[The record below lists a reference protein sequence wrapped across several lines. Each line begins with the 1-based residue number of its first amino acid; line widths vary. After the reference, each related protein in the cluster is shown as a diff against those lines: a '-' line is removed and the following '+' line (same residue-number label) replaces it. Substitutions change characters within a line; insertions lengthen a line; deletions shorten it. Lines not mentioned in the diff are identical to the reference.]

1 MVSPH
6 DRSGDRTHDLKIKSL
21 LLYQLSYPVDRHNA
35 YAPDYPVEHKRSANG
50 TKPDGDAPIT
60 AATHVLDQNMTTP
73 SSDRSTL
80 AERLADRLRAARSEI
95 VGRWLER
102 IIARVSIEPRRVFP
116 TDDLLNHVPILVD
129 GIADYV
135 EHGETTAGGTA
146 PLDAKAMELG
156 ALRHAQGFDAY
167 EILKE
172 HELLASI
179 LYNVMRKELAQT
191 TDVTP
196 DEVAYCWQRV
206 AEVIEH
212 IRQSTMNHFL
222 RISAEQVRLREE
234 RLRRFNRMVSHE
246 LKNRVGA
253 IRGAAGL
260 LMEPWLEPAQV
271 TQFNRIVAQN
281 AEGLQRVIEN
291 LAALSRL
298 DSDARQQRN
307 VMLPQAAAEVVRQL
321 RDAATLNGVDVQVD
335 AQIPAVEVDAA
346 AVELCLANYISN
358 AIKYSDKAKPDR
370 WVRITG
376 ELVVSTSARPGELLV
391 RVEDN
396 GLGVEPSARQRLF
409 EQFYRAH
416 GDTVTGVEGTG
427 LGLSIVEETVESLG
441 GRVWTEFPE
450 AGGSVFGFSLPS
462 RRDEDAAA
470 AGTRRDQS
478 ASV

>member
-1 MVSPH
+1 MNTS
-6 DRSGDRTHDLKIKSL
+6 
-21 LLYQLSYPVDRHNA
+21 
-35 YAPDYPVEHKRSANG
+35 
-50 TKPDGDAPIT
+50 
-60 AATHVLDQNMTTP
+60 
-73 SSDRSTL
+73 SSDRSVL
-80 AERLADRLRAARSEI
+80 ASRLADRMRSARSEI

-116 TDDLLNHVPILVD
+116 TDELLNHVPILVD
-129 GIADYV
+129 GIADYL
-135 EHGETTAGGTA
+135 ETGETTHEGSV

-156 ALRHAQGFDAY
+156 ALRHSQGFDAY

-179 LYNVMRKELAQT
+179 LYNMMREELGQT
-191 TDVTP
+191 SDVRP

-212 IRQSTMNHFL
+212 IRQATMNHFL

-260 LMEPWLEPAQV
+260 LAEPWLEAAQV
-271 TQFNRIVAQN
+271 TQFNRIIAQN
-281 AEGLQRVIEN
+281 AEGMQRVIEN
-291 LAALSRL
+291 LAALSRM
-298 DSDARQQRN
+298 DSDSRQQRN
-307 VMLPQAAAEVVRQL
+307 VMLPQAAEEVVRQL
-321 RDAATLNGVDVQVD
+321 RDAATLNDVTVQLD

-346 AVELCLANYISN
+346 AVELCLANYVSN
-358 AIKYSDKAKPDR
+358 AIKYSDKQKPDR
-370 WVRITG
+370 WVQITG
-376 ELVVSTSARPGELLV
+376 ELVVSTPARPGELLV
-391 RVEDN
+391 RVTDN
-396 GLGVEPSARQRLF
+396 GLGVAPAARQRLF

-427 LGLSIVEETVESLG
+427 LGLSIVQETVESLG

-450 AGGSVFGFSLPS
+450 SGGSVFGFSLPS
-462 RRDEDAAA
+462 RREEDAAA
-470 AGTRRDQS
+470 AGTRREKTGATSESRPPAPPPNDRAEES
-478 ASV
+478 GA

>member
-1 MVSPH
+1 MN
-6 DRSGDRTHDLKIKSL
+6 T
-21 LLYQLSYPVDRHNA
+21 
-35 YAPDYPVEHKRSANG
+35 
-50 TKPDGDAPIT
+50 
-60 AATHVLDQNMTTP
+60 
-73 SSDRSTL
+73 SSDRNTL
-80 AERLADRLRAARSEI
+80 AARLADRMRAARSEI

-102 IIARVSIEPRRVFP
+102 IIARVSIEPQRVFP
-116 TDDLLNHVPILVD
+116 TDELLNHVPILVD
-129 GIADYV
+129 GIADYL
-135 EHGETTAGGTA
+135 EHGETAVDGTV

-179 LYNVMRKELAQT
+179 LYNVMRDELAQAD
-191 TDVTP
+191 DVSV

-206 AEVIEH
+206 AEVLEH
-212 IRQSTMNHFL
+212 IRQATMNHFL

-271 TQFNRIVAQN
+271 AQFNRIVAQN
-281 AEGLQRVIEN
+281 AEGMQRVIEN
-291 LAALSRL
+291 LASLSRMES
-298 DSDARQQRN
+298 DSRQQRN

-321 RDAATLNGVDVQVD
+321 RDAATLNDVEVVVD

-346 AVELCLANYISN
+346 AVELCLANYVSN
-358 AIKYSDKAKPDR
+358 AIKYSDKGKPNR
-370 WVRITG
+370 WVRVTG
-376 ELVVSTSARPGELLV
+376 ELIVSTPARPGELLV
-391 RVEDN
+391 RVVDN
-396 GLGVEPSARQRLF
+396 GLGVNQAARQRLF

-427 LGLSIVEETVESLG
+427 LGLSIVQETVESLG

-450 AGGSVFGFSLPS
+450 EGGSVFGFALPS
-462 RRDEDAAA
+462 RREEDSAA
-470 AGTRRDQS
+470 AGTRRDQAAALDTRTPS
-478 ASV
+478 ASSAERGSEQGT